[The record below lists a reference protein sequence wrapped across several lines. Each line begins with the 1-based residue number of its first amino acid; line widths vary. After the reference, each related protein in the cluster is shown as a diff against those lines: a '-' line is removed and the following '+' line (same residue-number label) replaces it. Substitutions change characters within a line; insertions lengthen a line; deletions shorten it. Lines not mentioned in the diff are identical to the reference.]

1 VSANDSTLVTTHGS
15 ACGCVR
21 CAGFQPGHELSLR
34 HGAYS
39 TIRLSAR
46 AAELRDELVAVMPI
60 YSPADEPTVRLLALA
75 LARCEAATAALD
87 EADEMTEG
95 KPLAPYLI
103 ENAGALAR
111 LREDLRSWL
120 STSAKLANSLGLSP
134 LSRSRLGLNVA
145 RTESSVNDET
155 PNVAP
160 AAPAK
165 SAGNATIFVPVSGK
179 TI

>member
-1 VSANDSTLVTTHGS
+1 MSGDSVTVAATHDDS
-15 ACGCVR
+15 CACVR
-21 CAGFQPGHELSLR
+21 CRGFAPANQHATR

-39 TIRLSAR
+39 TIQLSVR
-46 AAELRDELVAVMPI
+46 AAELRDELVEVMPV

-87 EADEMTEG
+87 AADAMTEG

-120 STSAKLANSLGLSP
+120 STSAKLANALGLSP

-145 RTESSVNDET
+145 RTEASLVLAMQPKRGD
-155 PNVAP
+155 VA
-160 AAPAK
+160 
-165 SAGNATIFVPVSGK
+165 
-179 TI
+179 